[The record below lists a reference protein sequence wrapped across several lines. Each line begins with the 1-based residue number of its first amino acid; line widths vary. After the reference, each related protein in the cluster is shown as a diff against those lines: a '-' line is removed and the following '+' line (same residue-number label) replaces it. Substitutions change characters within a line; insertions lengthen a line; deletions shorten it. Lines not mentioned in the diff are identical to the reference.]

1 MSASQKKMPLGPI
14 IIGVGGFCVLIA
26 LGVWQASKVAEKN
39 RVIADAEQRLIA
51 APTPLPET
59 LDAERDNYKRVIVEG
74 RFLNGEESY
83 FLTSQTLKGPGFD
96 VIVPF
101 ETTDGR
107 RILVDRGYVPQKLR
121 DPATRT
127 ETTITGRTK
136 VEGVLRWP
144 DDTSSWTLDAD
155 IKIREFYSR
164 EVAPLADLM
173 KTEQVM
179 VMASETGGNDWPRG
193 SKAQVNI
200 RNSHLPYAIQ
210 WFLIAAAW
218 AVMSFVWFRKL
229 KRSESSA

>member
-1 MSASQKKMPLGPI
+1 MSANKKSWPLGPLL
-14 IIGVGGFCVLIA
+14 IGTGGFCVLIG
-26 LGVWQASKVAEKN
+26 LGVWQTSKVAAKN
-39 RVIADAEQRLIA
+39 RVIADAEQRLLA
-51 APTPLPET
+51 APRALPET
-59 LDAERDNYKRVIVEG
+59 PDEERDNYKRVKVEG
-74 RFLNGEESY
+74 QFVNDEESY

-107 RILVDRGYVPQKLR
+107 RILVDRGYVPQRLR
-121 DPATRT
+121 DPASRK
-127 ETTITGRTK
+127 ETTIEGVTV

-144 DDTSSWTLDAD
+144 DDTSAWTLDAD
-155 IKIREFYSR
+155 LGKREFYSR
-164 EVAPLADLM
+164 SVAPLADMM

-210 WFLIAAAW
+210 WFAIAGVWLLMSLI
-218 AVMSFVWFRKL
+218 WFRKVA
-229 KRSESSA
+229 RSDTDA

>member
-1 MSASQKKMPLGPI
+1 MSAPQKKWPLGPI
-14 IIGVGGFCVLIA
+14 VIGLGGFCVLIA
-26 LGVWQASKVAEKN
+26 LGIWQTSKVADKN

-51 APTPLPET
+51 PPTALPET
-59 LDAERDNYKRVIVEG
+59 LNAERDNYKRVTVEG

-107 RILVDRGYVPQKLR
+107 RILIDRGYVPHRLR
-121 DPATRT
+121 DPATRV
-127 ETTITGRTK
+127 ETT
-136 VEGVLRWP
+136 VEGSTQVVGVLRWP

-155 IKIREFYSR
+155 LSIREFYSR
-164 EVAPLADLM
+164 EVAPLADFM
-173 KTEQVM
+173 KTEPVM
-179 VMASETGGNDWPRG
+179 VLAGETGGTDWPRG

-218 AVMSFVWFRKL
+218 AVMSVVWIRKL
-229 KRSESSA
+229 MRTEPSA